1 MLLYIDPGTGSMLF
15 SILIGIVGTLVF
27 FGQQVIL
34 KIKFIIS
41 GGKVQKINK
50 SKIPCVI
57 FTEDKRYWN
66 IFKPICDE
74 FERRKTKV
82 VCWTSDPNDPCLSE
96 KYTYVKAEFIGE
108 GNKAYAKLNMMN
120 ARIVLATT
128 PSLDVYQW
136 KRSKNV
142 ERYVHIPHSVDEL
155 LGYKMFGM
163 DFFDA
168 VLLSGEFQGKYI
180 RALEQMRNTKPKE
193 LVIVGSPYMDAMAIK
208 RDSLKEETLKQVQ
221 GDGEQKCRAELVSAP
236 RVLLAPSW
244 GTKAILTKFGEKLI
258 DRLVET
264 GFDITIRHHPQS
276 FKSEKKILDQL
287 TRKYPNSEHLHW
299 NNDTDNFNILASSD
313 ILITDFSAI
322 TLDYVL
328 MFEKPIICATS
339 PTDNA
344 PYDSAWFDEPVWRL
358 KIVPEI
364 GYWLDEK
371 NFPRIKQIIEKALT
385 STEFKKNIKRIS
397 DEAWQNKGHAA
408 EAVVDYLTKEE
419 K

>member
-27 FGQQVIL
+27 FGQQVVL

-41 GGKVQKINK
+41 GGKVQKINS

-74 FERRKTKV
+74 FERRKTPV
-82 VCWTSDPNDPCLSE
+82 VCWTACPADPCLTE
-96 KYTYVKAEFIGE
+96 KYEYVKTEFIGE
-108 GNKAYAKLNMMN
+108 GNKAYARLNMMN

-142 ERYVHIPHSVDEL
+142 DRYVHIPHSVDEL
-155 LGYKMFGM
+155 LGYRMFGL

-168 VLLSGEFQGKYI
+168 VLLSGEFQKKYI
-180 RALEQMRNTKPKE
+180 RALEKMRNTKEKE
-193 LVIVGSPYMDAMAIK
+193 LVVVGSTYIDTMAVK
-208 RDSLKEETLKQVQ
+208 RDTLAVSKQQVQ
-221 GDGEQKCRAELVSAP
+221 KDGIP
-236 RVLLAPSW
+236 HILLAPSW

-258 DRLVET
+258 DILVAT
-264 GFDITIRHHPQS
+264 GFDITIRPHPQS
-276 FKSEKKILDQL
+276 FISEKNIIEPLQ
-287 TRKYPNSEHLHW
+287 RKYPDSEHLHW
-299 NNDTDNFNILASSD
+299 NRDNDNFNVLAASD

-322 TLDYVL
+322 TLDYALV
-328 MFEKPIICATS
+328 FEKPIICAAS
-339 PTDNA
+339 PADNA
-344 PYDSAWFDEPVWRL
+344 PYDSAWFAEPVWRL
-358 KIVPEI
+358 QIVPEI

-371 NFPRIKQIIEKALT
+371 DFPRLKQIIEHALT
-385 STEFKKNIKRIS
+385 SSEFKANIKRIS

-408 EAVVDYLTKEE
+408 EAVVDYLTREE
-419 K
+419 N